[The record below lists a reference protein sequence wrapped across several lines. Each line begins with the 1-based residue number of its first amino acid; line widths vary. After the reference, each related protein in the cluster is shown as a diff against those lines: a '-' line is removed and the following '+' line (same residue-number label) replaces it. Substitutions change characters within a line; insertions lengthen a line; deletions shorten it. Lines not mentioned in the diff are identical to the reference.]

1 MFLKMGKG
9 PAIKFT
15 TGIIVLLYLFAGVHA
30 SFQVNQTVSGFVTNV
45 QTGAPIESANVF
57 IANTTMGDATDHEG
71 RYLIRNVPPGSYA
84 IVVSAIGYEIG
95 KKGLVVTQASQE
107 IIFNL
112 APKVIQMPEVVV
124 IAADKKRRKKN
135 IRKFLKFLLSTTRN
149 ASQTKIMNPQVL
161 EFPRTSR
168 GVLIAVAQEP
178 LLIENMALGYKITYI
193 LENFVATS
201 DYVKYSGTPLFE
213 ELEPSSP
220 EQLEKWK
227 RNRRTAY
234 EGSLRHFLRTICQQ
248 YDQSSENQKFKGKR
262 VIANFNSKGRKRT
275 YTQGGILDDEG
286 FSVLWIDDSRLMV
299 NDPLNP
305 NKIVEAD
312 VVNTNYFLGPGVHPT
327 ERTLKFPNYLE
338 VTYMDELED
347 SRYLR
352 FIGKSRFVDAQTSW
366 IKLEADSVFIDSEG
380 RYFDQFK
387 INMFGYWSWERLA
400 DMLPYEYVLD
410 RDNP

>member
-1 MFLKMGKG
+1 
-9 PAIKFT
+9 
-15 TGIIVLLYLFAGVHA
+15 
-30 SFQVNQTVSGFVTNV
+30 
-45 QTGAPIESANVF
+45 
-57 IANTTMGDATDHEG
+57 
-71 RYLIRNVPPGSYA
+71 
-84 IVVSAIGYEIG
+84 
-95 KKGLVVTQASQE
+95 
-107 IIFNL
+107 
-112 APKVIQMPEVVV
+112 
-124 IAADKKRRKKN
+124 
-135 IRKFLKFLLSTTRN
+135 
-149 ASQTKIMNPQVL
+149 
-161 EFPRTSR
+161 
-168 GVLIAVAQEP
+168 
-178 LLIENMALGYKITYI
+178 
-193 LENFVATS
+193 
-201 DYVKYSGTPLFE
+201 
-213 ELEPSSP
+213 
-220 EQLEKWK
+220 
-227 RNRRTAY
+227 
-234 EGSLRHFLRTICQQ
+234 
-248 YDQSSENQKFKGKR
+248 
-262 VIANFNSKGRKRT
+262 
-275 YTQGGILDDEG
+275 
-286 FSVLWIDDSRLMV
+286 MV